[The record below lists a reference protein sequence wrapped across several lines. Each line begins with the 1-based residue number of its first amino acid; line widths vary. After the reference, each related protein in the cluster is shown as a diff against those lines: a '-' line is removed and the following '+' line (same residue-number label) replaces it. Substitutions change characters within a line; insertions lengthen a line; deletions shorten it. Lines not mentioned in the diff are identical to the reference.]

1 MFDASNMAQNQDNLD
16 FADRLR
22 QAISRLH
29 HKVDTPAKLAIE
41 FNLIHD
47 EPVTNQAVW
56 KWLSGQSKPSRDK
69 IETLARMCGVSVQ
82 WLRYGIPES
91 RSAQATSST
100 PPATNQDARNRS
112 EQLLLENFRLLTQ
125 VQQELLSG
133 MAEQLAINHRIWRA
147 DSE

>member
-1 MFDASNMAQNQDNLD
+1 MFDSLNMALNQDNIE

-22 QAISRLH
+22 QAISRLPH
-29 HKVDTPAKLAIE
+29 RVDTPAKLAIE
-41 FNLIHD
+41 FNLLHN

-82 WLRYGIPES
+82 WLRHGIPES
-91 RSAQATSST
+91 RSVQASSGT
-100 PPATNQDARNRS
+100 PATNQDARTRT
-112 EQLLLENFRLLTQ
+112 EQQLLENFRLLPQ

-133 MAEQLAINHRIWRA
+133 MAEQLAMNHRIWH
-147 DSE
+147 SEQQ

>member
-1 MFDASNMAQNQDNLD
+1 MSDPLDMAQNQDNLE

-22 QAISRLH
+22 QAISRLPNR
-29 HKVDTPAKLAIE
+29 VDTPAKLAIE
-41 FNLIHD
+41 FNLVHD

-82 WLRYGIPES
+82 WLRFGIPES
-91 RSAQATSST
+91 RSTQAASSA
-100 PPATNQDARNRS
+100 PAATNQDARNRT
-112 EQLLLENFRLLTQ
+112 ELQLLENFRLLTQ

-133 MAEQLAINHRIWRA
+133 MAEQLAMNQRIWVA
-147 DSE
+147 E